1 MHQNEG
7 TMDRVI
13 RTALGLGLLSLVVV
27 GPQSWWGMIGIIPLL
42 TGVVGYCPLYGMLGL
57 RTCPVDHSRSH
68 LIDSTK

>member
-1 MHQNEG
+1 
-7 TMDRVI
+7 
-13 RTALGLGLLSLVVV
+13 
-27 GPQSWWGMIGIIPLL
+27 MIGIIPLL